1 MSDTSK
7 FAGFSKSTFK
17 FLKDLEKNNKK
28 EWFEKNRDIYEN
40 EVLEPSFTFI
50 TEIGERLISIA
61 PAITAIPKI
70 DKSIFR
76 IYKDIRFSK
85 DKTPF
90 KTHIGIFFWD
100 GKRKK
105 LENPGFYLQLN
116 KNSIFL
122 ASGLYI
128 FPKDL
133 LKPYRDSVVDP
144 AKGKKLREVI
154 KKITKT
160 PEYKVGDAHYKRVPR
175 GYDPEHPNADLLLYN
190 GIHAYTENHLPG
202 EVYTEAFVDYCFNI
216 FKDFSTLNNWVKD
229 CVV

>member
-1 MSDTSK
+1 MAQTED
-7 FAGFSKSTFK
+7 FSGYYRETFK

-28 EWFEKNRDIYEN
+28 EWFEEHRAVYEDK
-40 EVLEPSFTFI
+40 VLDPSFTFI
-50 TEIGERLISIA
+50 TAMGERLSSLA
-61 PAITAIPKI
+61 PNIVAVPKI

-76 IYKDIRFSK
+76 IYKDVRFSK
-85 DKTPF
+85 DKTPY

-144 AKGKKLREVI
+144 AGGKKLTAIV
-154 KKITKT
+154 KKITKN
-160 PEYKVGDAHYKRVPR
+160 PSYKVGDTHYKRVPK
-175 GYDPEHPNADLLLYN
+175 GYDPEHPNAELLLYN
-190 GIHAYTENHLPG
+190 GIHAFTQIPLPKEIYTPD
-202 EVYTEAFVDYCFNI
+202 FVGYCYKV
-216 FKDFSTLNNWVKD
+216 FKDFSPLNNWVKD
-229 CVV
+229 YVV

>member
-1 MSDTSK
+1 MAQNGNFT
-7 FAGFSKSTFK
+7 GFSKSTFK

-40 EVLEPSFTFI
+40 EILEPSFTFI
-50 TEIGERLISIA
+50 TEMGERLISIT

-144 AKGKKLREVI
+144 DRGKKLRAVI

-160 PEYKVGDAHYKRVPR
+160 PGYKVGDAHYKRVPR
-175 GYDPEHPNADLLLYN
+175 GYDPEHPNAGLLLYN
-190 GIHAYTENHLPG
+190 GIHAYTENHLP
-202 EVYTEAFVDYCFNI
+202 EEIYKEAFVDYCFKI
-216 FKDFSTLNNWVKD
+216 FKDFSPLNNWVKD
-229 CVV
+229 YVV

>member
-1 MSDTSK
+1 MSDTGK

-28 EWFEKNRDIYEN
+28 EWFEKQRDIYEN
-40 EVLEPSFTFI
+40 EILEPSFIFI
-50 TEIGERLISIA
+50 TEMGERLMSIA

-76 IYKDIRFSK
+76 IYKDVRFSK

-144 AKGKKLREVI
+144 DKGKKLRAVI

-160 PEYKVGDAHYKRVPR
+160 PEYKVGDTHYKRVPR

-190 GIHAYTENHLPG
+190 GIHAYTENHLPKDI
-202 EVYTEAFVDYCFNI
+202 YTEAFIDYCFKI
-216 FKDFSTLNNWVKD
+216 FKDFSPLNNWVKD
-229 CVV
+229 YVV